1 MKSIDVTA
9 SKYIHFDVK
18 NNDKGPKV
26 KFRDQTITLKHIFCK
41 RLHTKLIRK
50 SFCY

>member
-1 MKSIDVTA
+1 MKSIDNTA

-26 KFRDQTITLKHIFCK
+26 KFCDQTITLRHSFCK
-41 RLHTKLIRK
+41 RLHIKLFK
-50 SFCY
+50 KNVCY